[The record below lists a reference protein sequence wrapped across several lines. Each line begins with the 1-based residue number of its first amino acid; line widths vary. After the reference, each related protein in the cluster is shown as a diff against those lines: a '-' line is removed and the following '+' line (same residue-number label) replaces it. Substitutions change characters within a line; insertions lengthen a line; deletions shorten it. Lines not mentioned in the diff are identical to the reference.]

1 MMTLQ
6 NRGALVSDSLVR
18 LLAARRA
25 GHSLDAA
32 FYTDSAIFQADMDL
46 IFARHW
52 IFIGHDADVAEPGD
66 VMAIRLGHAPLL
78 ILRQASGEVRAFHN
92 VCRHRGAQLVPDGKG
107 RAGNL
112 VCRYHSWTYG
122 LDGGLLFADHMGGD
136 FDRSCRG
143 LKPVALRS
151 VAGLL
156 FVCLAADPPDD
167 IEAMAADMEPY
178 LLPHGLRDA
187 KIARQVDLVE
197 HGNWKLTME
206 NNRECY
212 HCAANHPELTV
223 PLFAY
228 GFGFAPASLDPA
240 ERGEAARYDAL
251 VEALHE
257 SWEAAGLPS
266 RRIERLTGRATGF
279 RTERLPLDQAGESH
293 TRDTRSA
300 CRVLLGGQTDAR
312 LGGLTFWT
320 QPNSW
325 HHVMA
330 DHAVTFCV
338 LPLEPGRTL
347 LRTTWLVHKDAVEGV
362 DYDPANLVAV
372 WEATN
377 RQDAGLVEIAQA
389 GIVSPAYEPGPYS
402 PFTEG
407 LVEDFCRWYVER
419 MSAGLQLRS
428 TPAASSQTPAA
439 FAAAAVQE
447 PHGADEGSFTI
458 RFARRD
464 TDVACAGGMTVLAAA
479 RAAGVRLPYA
489 CGKGVC
495 GTCKSRLLSGSVE
508 MHHAGGI
515 LESEIEDGLA
525 LLCCARPTSDLVIDR

>member
-1 MMTLQ
+1 MMALH
-6 NRGALVSDSLVR
+6 NRGAPVSDSLVR
-18 LLAARRA
+18 LLADRRA

-32 FYTDSAIFQADMDL
+32 FYTDLAVFQADMDL
-46 IFARHW
+46 IFRRHW
-52 IFIGHDADVAEPGD
+52 IFIGHDADVPEPGD
-66 VMAIRLGHAPLL
+66 IMALHVGNAPLL
-78 ILRQASGEVRAFHN
+78 ILRNGSSELRAFHN
-92 VCRHRGAQLVPDGKG
+92 VCRHRGAQLMPDGKG

-122 LDGGLLFADHMGGD
+122 LDGALLFADHMGGD
-136 FDRSCRG
+136 FDPSCRG

-167 IEAMAADMEPY
+167 IEAMAAEMEPY

-187 KIARQVDLVE
+187 KVVRQVDLVE
-197 HGNWKLTME
+197 RGNWKLTME

-251 VEALHE
+251 VEQSHE

-266 RRIERLTGRATGF
+266 RRVERLTGRATGF

-300 CRVLLGGQTDAR
+300 CRVLLGGQTNAR

-377 RQDAGLVEIAQA
+377 RQDAHLVEITQA
-389 GIVSPAYEPGPYS
+389 GVVSPAYEPGLYS

-407 LVEDFCRWYVER
+407 LVDDFCRWYVER
-419 MSAGLQLRS
+419 MSAGVQLHGKPATRS
-428 TPAASSQTPAA
+428 EPPAATAPVEVPVKEDAASST
-439 FAAAAVQE
+439 
-447 PHGADEGSFTI
+447 FTI

-464 TDVACAGGMTVLAAA
+464 REITCGGGTTVLEAA

-495 GTCKSRLLSGSVE
+495 GTCKSLLLSGSVE

-515 LESEIEDGLA
+515 LESEINEGFA
-525 LLCCARPTSDLVIDR
+525 LLCCAKPTSDLTIDR